1 MRPNFK
7 LRTLNLKRSDGPQ
20 ITPITAMTASE
31 IRQAFEALDPD
42 GRARTLASL
51 CEPCLQSIR
60 QYFAH
65 APNREY
71 RDSVVG
77 LQHVVDVEL
86 PVRAL
91 SAIRSAVGVPPK
103 PVLDSLI
110 TDYQEPMTAHR
121 DAELR
126 FSDVRAEYAYLAVYN
141 LVRSCRDPLDNDLA
155 WLIVRQMLSAMA
167 PEEPTQADVDE
178 ILGRWFAAWP
188 TT

>member
-1 MRPNFK
+1 
-7 LRTLNLKRSDGPQ
+7 
-20 ITPITAMTASE
+20 MTAFE

-42 GRARTLASL
+42 SRARRRGSL
-51 CEPCLQSIR
+51 CDPCLQSVR

-71 RDSVVG
+71 RDSIVG

-91 SAIRSAVGVPPK
+91 SAIRIAGGVPSK
-103 PVLDSLI
+103 PVLDSLLA
-110 TDYQEPMTAHR
+110 DYQEPMTAHQ
-121 DAELR
+121 DADLR

-155 WLIVRQMLSAMA
+155 WLVVRQVLSALG
-167 PEEPTQADVDE
+167 PDEPTQADVDE
-178 ILGRWFAAWP
+178 ILARWTAAWP
-188 TT
+188 TA